1 MQSICNISCALSE
14 LCGRVNFSECYFRF
28 KVMKKIKNNNFA
40 SCAVKTNNFG
50 WFLWT
55 LWTSFEPFFLIFL
68 FLIFSESSK
77 SSRRVFAWRGFSSSA
92 TKMASSSGGAL
103 KDLVHPNFNEAL
115 KTHNS
120 VSFKLVKT
128 GEL

>member
-1 MQSICNISCALSE
+1 MQYFLCIEWIVWSSE
-14 LCGRVNFSECYFRF
+14 FFWMLLPLQGDE
-28 KVMKKIKNNNFA
+28 KIKNNNFA

-50 WFLWT
+50 WFFWT

-92 TKMASSSGGAL
+92 IKMASSSGGAL